1 MLHEVKLNTLKINGK
16 VEIFRKEI
24 ENIKNLEILE
34 LKNAICEMKNSLDD
48 LNSRMEIIDKRSSG
62 LEDR

>member
-1 MLHEVKLNTLKINGK
+1 MLHEVKFNTLKINGK

>member
-48 LNSRMEIIDKRSSG
+48 LNSRMEIIDKRSNG